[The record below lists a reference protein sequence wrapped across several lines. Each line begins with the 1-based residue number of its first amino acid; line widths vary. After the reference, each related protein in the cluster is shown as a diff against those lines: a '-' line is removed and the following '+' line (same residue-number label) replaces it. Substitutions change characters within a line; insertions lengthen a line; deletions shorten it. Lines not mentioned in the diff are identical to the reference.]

1 MLPEKPPLRWFSH
14 LKPSFLGI
22 IRGQRELPSRKP
34 QFDKPSAAV
43 DCVHT
48 DPLLLSSAATLSQG
62 GAVGP
67 NDDGRAVSHKGT
79 RTCVTWKHQRP
90 SSKFGPTSP
99 PARKESSSST
109 TDSFEPGAGC
119 RLCRRGFRGRRFRA
133 VLDTHTLA
141 AKAGSMRVDKRGFVC
156 QD

>member
-14 LKPSFLGI
+14 LKPSVLGI

-99 PARKESSSST
+99 PARKESSPST